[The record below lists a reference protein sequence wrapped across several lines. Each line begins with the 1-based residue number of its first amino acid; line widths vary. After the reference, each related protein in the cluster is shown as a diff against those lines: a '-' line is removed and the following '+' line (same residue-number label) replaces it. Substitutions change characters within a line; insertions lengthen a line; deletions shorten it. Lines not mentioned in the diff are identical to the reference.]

1 MPWLYTVVRNTVL
14 DKLTTFIGK
23 VFEDVGGDTCVYLV
37 LRVPAAAVPVFAAA
51 GPSMVQH
58 LRIPIEPS
66 ALQALIGLVDESE
79 SESLQ
84 VLILVGRKLTG
95 GEMLDM

>member
-1 MPWLYTVVRNTVL
+1 M
-14 DKLTTFIGK
+14 
-23 VFEDVGGDTCVYLV
+23 FEDVGGDTCVYLV
-37 LRVPAAAVPVFAAA
+37 LRVFAAAVLSAA
-51 GPSMVQH
+51 GPRNPDRDPDRDPSMVQH

-66 ALQALIGLVDESE
+66 ALQAIIGLLLLLVDGLVDESE

-95 GEMLDM
+95 GEMLAIV